1 MEEQTKSTLKKI
13 PETATSF
20 EKDFNALKGNGTDLY
35 AYLKNIPLEKIKELF
50 KKSEVPTEVFSGIL
64 QTINNYGLNSAA
76 DKKWSGNFMQSLAKA
91 NNFEMTLMFAGSSDN
106 KMIDEIVSKIRKDD
120 AELANK
126 VQAEYT
132 AE

>member
-1 MEEQTKSTLKKI
+1 
-13 PETATSF
+13 
-20 EKDFNALKGNGTDLY
+20 
-35 AYLKNIPLEKIKELF
+35 
-50 KKSEVPTEVFSGIL
+50 
-64 QTINNYGLNSAA
+64 
-76 DKKWSGNFMQSLAKA
+76 MQSLAKA